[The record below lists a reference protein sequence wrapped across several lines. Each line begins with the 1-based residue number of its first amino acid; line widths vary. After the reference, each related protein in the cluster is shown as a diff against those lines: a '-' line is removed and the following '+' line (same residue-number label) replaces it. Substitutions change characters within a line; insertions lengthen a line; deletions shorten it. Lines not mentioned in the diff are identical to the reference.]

1 MSTTKEEMSRVSK
14 VPDLL
19 DRAFE
24 VFYNDLLCKATQ
36 NTVESV
42 RKWIDQQLPMGS
54 MNKKIRYNS
63 FLFIIFYIQ
72 HYQFLTHF
80 VYSERK
86 FFLTD

>member
-1 MSTTKEEMSRVSK
+1 MSTTEEEMSRVSK

-54 MNKKIRYNS
+54 MRKKIRYK
-63 FLFIIFYIQ
+63 LIVYTIAYTK
-72 HYQFLTHF
+72 YYRFLTHF
-80 VYSERK
+80 VYSERNSS
-86 FFLTD
+86 TD